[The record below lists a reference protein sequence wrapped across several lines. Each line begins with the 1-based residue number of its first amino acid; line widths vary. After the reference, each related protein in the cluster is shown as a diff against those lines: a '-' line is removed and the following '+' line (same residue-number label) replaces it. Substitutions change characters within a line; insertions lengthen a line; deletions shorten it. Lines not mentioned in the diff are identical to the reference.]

1 MTSDLWILALKAVL
15 AGTFVVL
22 LSVLAQVLR
31 PKMFAGLFAGAPA
44 VASVSI
50 AITAAIKPPAALQ
63 GTRGMIA
70 GAVAMIVCCAVAT
83 LVIPRTGALLGSALA
98 WVAWAVVAFG
108 AGIALIAGVVGMRF
122 GPRLGGLFLAFPA
135 VLPAS
140 LTLLEKKDGR
150 DKADVDALGA
160 ILGSVGMLV
169 FAFVAF
175 LAMPPLGG
183 FAAAAAWLTWI
194 CVSVSL
200 FFAVRALL
208 TRV

>member
-70 GAVAMIVCCAVAT
+70 GAVAMIVCCAVAS

-98 WVAWAVVAFG
+98 WVAWAVTVNSPTWTS
-108 AGIALIAGVVGMRF
+108 AG
-122 GPRLGGLFLAFPA
+122 RL
-135 VLPAS
+135 
-140 LTLLEKKDGR
+140 
-150 DKADVDALGA
+150 
-160 ILGSVGMLV
+160 SVS
-169 FAFVAF
+169 
-175 LAMPPLGG
+175 
-183 FAAAAAWLTWI
+183 AAAAALA
-194 CVSVSL
+194 
-200 FFAVRALL
+200 AVR
-208 TRV
+208 